1 MTTTAHH
8 QTLKYRSSIKP
19 LLKYWAAG
27 NTLIL
32 IFTILFYKSGSL
44 EDWALAMGIVNLLLL
59 AARSMTTLLGSISID
74 EKDQTVEIELSRFI
88 FKTTTIKCPVRDMS
102 LELLSQRNVVTGQI
116 IVFKLSHQRKVLVET
131 VAGFSGWTAATLQE
145 IAMRIEMLKQERSL
159 SVS

>member
-1 MTTTAHH
+1 MITTAHH
-8 QTLKYRSSIKP
+8 QTLKYHSSIKP

-32 IFTILFYKSGSL
+32 IFTLLFYKSGSL

-59 AARSMTTLLGSISID
+59 VARSMTTLLGSISID

-88 FKTTTIKCPVRDMS
+88 FKTTTIKCPVRDMN

-116 IVFKLSHQRKVLVET
+116 IVFKLSHQSKVLVET

-145 IAMRIEMLKQERSL
+145 IAMRIEMLKQEQPQA
-159 SVS
+159 VA